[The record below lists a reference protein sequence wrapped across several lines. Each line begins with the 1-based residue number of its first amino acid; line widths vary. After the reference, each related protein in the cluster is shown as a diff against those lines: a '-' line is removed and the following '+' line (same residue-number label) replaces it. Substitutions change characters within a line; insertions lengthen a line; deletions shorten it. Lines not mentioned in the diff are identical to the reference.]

1 MNDKVAIFVTS
12 HYQTLQQEINDF
24 LATISVK
31 TVVNIQYAITADE
44 GAVGYSALVHY
55 KE

>member
-1 MNDKVAIFVTS
+1 MTDKVAIFVTS
-12 HYQTLQQEINDF
+12 HYQALQEEINQF
-24 LATISVK
+24 LATITGK
-31 TVVNIQYAITADE
+31 TVVSIQYAITADE